1 MKTSLKFK
9 SKIISFSILNQKL
22 KKYTNKK
29 IGFTNGCF
37 DILHTGHL
45 NLFKFC
51 KKNCDIL
58 IVAINTDISIKKL
71 KGKHRP
77 HNTLKIRLINLSKIK
92 EVDYIIYFHSLNPI
106 KIIKKI
112 KPLLLF
118 KGSDYKVDDVI
129 GSKFINSYGGKTI
142 LAPYIENY
150 STTNIIKRIN

>member
-1 MKTSLKFK
+1 M
-9 SKIISFSILNQKL
+9 
-22 KKYTNKK
+22 
-29 IGFTNGCF
+29 
-37 DILHTGHL
+37 
-45 NLFKFC
+45 
-51 KKNCDIL
+51 
-58 IVAINTDISIKKL
+58 
-71 KGKHRP
+71 
-77 HNTLKIRLINLSKIK
+77 INLSKIK

-142 LAPYIENY
+142 LAHYIENY